1 MLEILKITPVTMGSI
16 VTSVVVIGKFPDDS
30 CKEFKDKSMDNP
42 DYSSSCVLEI
52 VLTLKKGEDLWNR
65 LLTQYLT
72 QVKVMRTRDGSIKP
86 LLDEDSLEIKIEDSE
101 DSSKILSV
109 KYMDAEYFNC
119 DMLER
124 FENVNSVLKK
134 DVNKLIE
141 LLKEIEQS
149 LAIEPPDTSLEDNAS
164 T

>member
-42 DYSSSCVLEI
+42 DYSSSCILEI

-65 LLTQYLT
+65 LLSQYLT

-86 LLDEDSLEIKIEDSE
+86 LLDEDSLEIKLEDSE
-101 DSSKILSV
+101 DSSKILNVS
-109 KYMDAEYFNC
+109 YMGVVYYSCDILEKFERMYRINKIDADN
-119 DMLER
+119 
-124 FENVNSVLKK
+124 
-134 DVNKLIE
+134 LIE
-141 LLKEIEQS
+141 LMRDVEQA
-149 LAIEPPDTSLEDNAS
+149 LAIEPPDTSI
-164 T
+164 